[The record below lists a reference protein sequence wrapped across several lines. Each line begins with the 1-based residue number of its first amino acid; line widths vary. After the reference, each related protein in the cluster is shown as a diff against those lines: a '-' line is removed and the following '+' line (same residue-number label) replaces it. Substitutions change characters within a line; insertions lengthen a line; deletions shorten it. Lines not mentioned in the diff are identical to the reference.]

1 MNKVSEFYKELLE
14 SLNIHVDNNGLISI
28 EGHGIKKPLDI
39 DGIPLYL
46 PTDENINTT
55 IEVVDGKPTP
65 TKVLFNPLEEDV
77 YKGVN
82 ESYTKLKN
90 IMELK
95 LLGVVGNLGISL
107 LSIMAENSGELT
119 DMELIKFVNVL
130 NKNKVGKRKSM
141 VDEKTISTWINLYEK
156 VLSKPDHRYVKFF
169 NKKGGKI
176 DGIHYNRVGTIVF
189 PFIEKFRK
197 AIENKQQFLDTKLRV
212 VDQNTINSLFEYM
225 FQTLEPKGINQFGS
239 LNKKSPSL
247 HLLLLE
253 YDSVYKRL
261 SPIIETIVEHG
272 VEDDVIEQLMLKPL
286 PVRAE
291 TLGDY
296 IDSLEAEVRRV
307 PNEAAV
313 VNATPAKKPSILMET
328 QPTQKKSGSFWDKV
342 SSNQPNQQVQQPP
355 VYQQPAPVQQPPVY
369 QTPPPPVR
377 QPAYQAPAPVQQ
389 QPVYP
394 QQVQQPVSNPFGT
407 GRRPIVADDPWSQ
420 PQQPAYGNR
429 GPVYPPARSGW

>member
-1 MNKVSEFYKELLE
+1 MNKVSKFYKELLE
-14 SLNIHVDNNGLISI
+14 ALNIHVDSNGLISI
-28 EGHGIKKPLDI
+28 EGHGIKKPLEV
-39 DGIPLYL
+39 DGTPLYL

-55 IEVVDGKPTP
+55 IEMIDGKPTP

-90 IMELK
+90 IIELK
-95 LLGVVGNLGISL
+95 LLGVIGNMGISL

-141 VDEKTISTWINLYEK
+141 VDDKTITTWINLYEK
-156 VLSKPDHRYVKFF
+156 VLTRPDYRYVKFF

-176 DGIHYNRVGTIVF
+176 DGVHYNRVGTIVF
-189 PFIEKFRK
+189 PFIEKFRE

-261 SPIIETIVEHG
+261 SPIIDTIVEHG
-272 VEDDVIEQLMLKPL
+272 VEDDALEQLMLKPL
-286 PVRAE
+286 PIRAE
-291 TLGDY
+291 TLSDY
-296 IDSLEAEVRRV
+296 IDDLEAEVRRV
-307 PNEAAV
+307 PNEKAV
-313 VNATPAKKPSILMET
+313 VNAAPTKKPSILTET
-328 QPTQKKSGSFWDKV
+328 QPKKKNGSFWDNV
-342 SSNQPNQQVQQPP
+342 TSN
-355 VYQQPAPVQQPPVY
+355 QQPAQQPQAYQPPPSPVQQAYQMPVQQPPVY
-369 QTPPPPVR
+369 QTPPPPVY
-377 QPAYQAPAPVQQ
+377 QTPPQPPAYQQQVTRQ
-389 QPVYP
+389 QPP
-394 QQVQQPVSNPFGT
+394 TGNPYGT
-407 GRRPIVADDPWSQ
+407 NRRPIVADDVWSQ
-420 PQQPAYGNR
+420 PQQPAYGR
-429 GPVYPPARSGW
+429 PMPQARSGW